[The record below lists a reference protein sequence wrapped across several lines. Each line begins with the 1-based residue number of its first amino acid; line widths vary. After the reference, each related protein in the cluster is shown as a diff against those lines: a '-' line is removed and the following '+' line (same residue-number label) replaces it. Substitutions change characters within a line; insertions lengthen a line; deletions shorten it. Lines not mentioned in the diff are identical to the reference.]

1 MFDGSLVRRRSVGS
15 VLETSPCIRV
25 GKRKAIRGPQHR
37 VVGSED
43 DVRESPNKVFLR
55 EQPSINTIAGDRFG
69 DERMNHVQQGLMAR
83 QSLEENCLSA
93 EGEDDGS
100 RTCSSSSTFRCSS
113 HAQFFLPSVRPP
125 PVFTRPGRSRSSTV
139 TSSSGGDTPPLSA
152 CEHSSQSSESQSSI
166 DIAQLNAILTGMT
179 LPLTGIARERMRARA
194 RGAGHRRRASQIAQ
208 ARMSRSSV
216 YETIEEEMSVNNT
229 PGPSKTVSP
238 DKTALSPVRDDVMIV
253 DADDTRSVR
262 SWNEDKDMV
271 ELKKYYALKNEAH
284 DTVEES
290 RRTWMDTPFSIYAV
304 QCESFSVK
312 NFLFRSTKWM
322 CFHHRLRTA
331 WSTRGHEG
339 SSRAFEANVRPSTL

>member
-1 MFDGSLVRRRSVGS
+1 MVLVRALVPFRFVV
-15 VLETSPCIRV
+15 VLMP
-25 GKRKAIRGPQHR
+25 
-37 VVGSED
+37 
-43 DVRESPNKVFLR
+43 
-55 EQPSINTIAGDRFG
+55 RF
-69 DERMNHVQQGLMAR
+69 
-83 QSLEENCLSA
+83 
-93 EGEDDGS
+93 
-100 RTCSSSSTFRCSS
+100 F
-113 HAQFFLPSVRPP
+113 PSVRPP

-238 DKTALSPVRDDVMIV
+238 DNTVLSPVRDDVMIV
-253 DADDTRSVR
+253 DADDTRS
-262 SWNEDKDMV
+262 SWTEDKDMV

-284 DTVEES
+284 DMVEES

-304 QCESFSVK
+304 QCESFSLK
-312 NFLFRSTKWM
+312 SILFRVTNWM
-322 CFHHRLRTA
+322 CFQHRLRTA
-331 WSTRGHEG
+331 WSTRGHES
-339 SSRAFEANVRPSTL
+339 SSRAFEANIRSSSL